1 MISHVT
7 LGENDFTGFQSVYF
21 FFICEVRRFGFITKS
36 DRFNVEYIYIYIQD
50 KFMKELFLPN
60 FSLSQKSHHTQWHE
74 ISARLLLTS

>member
-36 DRFNVEYIYIYIQD
+36 DQFNVEYIYIYIYRI
-50 KFMKELFLPN
+50 N
-60 FSLSQKSHHTQWHE
+60 S
-74 ISARLLLTS
+74 

>member
-36 DRFNVEYIYIYIQD
+36 DQFVEYIYIYRI
-50 KFMKELFLPN
+50 N
-60 FSLSQKSHHTQWHE
+60 S
-74 ISARLLLTS
+74 